1 MANPMYGQNK
11 ADTEVAV
18 ASDTDVFLKEYTA
31 TAAMGSDSGKV
42 RCIELNHASTVI
54 AITALVGADYAGEV
68 VSVKDTSA
76 SGTAAHTVTLSS
88 GTWNGTNTVVTLN
101 APDEC
106 IVVMF
111 DSAGDGTVLAN
122 LGSVALS

>member
-11 ADTEVAV
+11 ADTEVAIL
-18 ASDTDVFLKEYTA
+18 SDVDVFLKTYTA

-42 RCIELNHASTVI
+42 RHIQLSSTSVV
-54 AITALVGADYAGEV
+54 AISAMSGADYAGQI
-68 VSVKDTSA
+68 VSVKNTSA
-76 SGTAAHTVTLSS
+76 SGTAAHTVTLTG
-88 GTWNGTNTVVTLN
+88 GTWNGTATVVTLN

-111 DSAGDGTVLAN
+111 DSAGDGTILVN
-122 LGSVALS
+122 VGSVALS

>member
-11 ADTEVAV
+11 ADTEVAIL
-18 ASDTDVFLKEYTA
+18 SDVDVFLKTYTA

-42 RCIELNHASTVI
+42 RHIQLSSTSVV
-54 AITALVGADYAGEV
+54 AISAMSGADYARQI
-68 VSVKDTSA
+68 VSVKNTSA
-76 SGTAAHTVTLSS
+76 SGTAAHTVTLTG
-88 GTWNGTNTVVTLN
+88 GTWNGSATVVTLN

-111 DSAGDGTVLAN
+111 DSAGDGTILVN
-122 LGSVALS
+122 VGSVALS

>member
-1 MANPMYGQNK
+1 MYGQNK

-18 ASDTDVFLKEYTA
+18 QSDTDVFLKTYTA

-42 RCIELNHASTVI
+42 RHIQLSSTSVI
-54 AITALVGADYAGEV
+54 AISAINGADYAGEI

-76 SGTAAHTVTLSS
+76 SGTAAHTVTLAG
-88 GTWNGTNTVVTLN
+88 GTWNGTATVVTLN

-122 LGSVALS
+122 VGSVALS

>member
-18 ASDTDVFLKEYTA
+18 QSAPDVYVKTYTA

-42 RCIELNHASTVI
+42 RHIQLSSTSVI
-54 AITALVGADYAGEV
+54 AMTGMVGSDYAGQI
-68 VSVKDTSA
+68 VSVKNTSA
-76 SGTAAHTVTLSS
+76 SGTAAHTVTLAG

-106 IVVMF
+106 IVVIF

-122 LGSVALS
+122 VGSVALS